1 MDIKENFQIKLNE
14 LRGKSVEA
22 MDAIMDRT
30 SKEHGEKWTE
40 THEKRAKEKLKGS
53 EKTKKEDKERN
64 DLGKRWKRAY
74 LAKKK
79 LTGKKEK

>member
-22 MDAIMDRT
+22 LDAIMNRT